1 MTRDPW
7 RRLRPRPRKGVPWG
21 VSASLR
27 RRQPQPQPACCT
39 LAPPPQQASC
49 GCGTGAGVA
58 QPAGRQPAQ
67 DAPWLCAPAGGL
79 GLWLC
84 SWNSAGFFPAGWRG
98 GGGSPP
104 PGFRQAAGSVA
115 LLLLSESPLVLGDG
129 ACSWRE
135 GSRPVILFA
144 LLDWVGMPSFSLG

>member
-79 GLWLC
+79 GLRLSGFVTWKPGNKFGKKPLTRKRRPSPIERLHC
-84 SWNSAGFFPAGWRG
+84 WTEEPYCFIPFSW
-98 GGGSPP
+98 
-104 PGFRQAAGSVA
+104 
-115 LLLLSESPLVLGDG
+115 D
-129 ACSWRE
+129 
-135 GSRPVILFA
+135 IHK
-144 LLDWVGMPSFSLG
+144 